1 MVNFGEDLARMRSL
15 IIGCSLALTLIGCS
29 AGKFP
34 WGASRA
40 VHTRA
45 TADTVHQEYAGQRFY
60 QPLKGRID
68 SVWSPSANSQKV
80 QVSAVFSRHT
90 GSGTYRVFLSN
101 GTPYMECDLVKRRLN
116 GICML
121 YSQIETGRVLVKAS
135 ILNGSI
141 DGEMVEYD
149 MSGSITRTCLYRKGK
164 LIWCRDTPR

>member
-1 MVNFGEDLARMRSL
+1 MSL
-15 IIGCSLALTLIGCS
+15 LGCS

-34 WGASRA
+34 WGASRV
-40 VHTRA
+40 VHTRS
-45 TADTVHQEYAGQRFY
+45 TTDTVHQDYAGRRFF

-68 SVWSPSANSQKV
+68 SVWSPSTNAQEV

-101 GTPYMECDLVKRRLN
+101 GNPYMECDLVKQKLN
-116 GICML
+116 GSCTL
-121 YSQIETGRVLVKAS
+121 YSQIESGRVAVRAS

-149 MSGSITRTCLYRKGK
+149 MSGSIVRTCLYRKGRR
-164 LIWCRDTPR
+164 ISCRDTPR